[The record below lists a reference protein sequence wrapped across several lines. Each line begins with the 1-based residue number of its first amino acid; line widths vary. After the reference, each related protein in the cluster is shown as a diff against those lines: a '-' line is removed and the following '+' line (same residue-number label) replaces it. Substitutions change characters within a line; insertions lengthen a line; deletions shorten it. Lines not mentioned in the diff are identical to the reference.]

1 MKKILIFVTSALF
14 VLSAC
19 SGGGAKIGTL
29 MDETG
34 DLGAYGPPIQNGVD
48 LAVGL
53 INDAGGINGTDVT
66 VIHADSGT
74 SPNIATEAA
83 GKLIE
88 IDKVEGIVG
97 SLSSGVTMA
106 VAEAKTIPAG
116 TVLISPASTSPAIS
130 VLEDNDTVF
139 RTTVSD
145 AAQGAVLARLAIE
158 KGYSHCSTLYVNN
171 PYGSGLSEIFNTTF
185 ESLGGHCE
193 AQVPHEQEMPSY
205 KSEIDK
211 AITDHEPDVVVAM
224 SYPKSAAVYL
234 RELIEG
240 GYSGDFMFVDGTK
253 NQEMFDEL
261 GAAQFEGMHGTAPGA
276 TDSDAKSTFSSLY
289 EAKFGELPSN
299 PFIGEGF
306 DGAILLSLAMAKA
319 AADGNGYT
327 IDGNSLRFVAN
338 APGEQVGPGDMK
350 KALDLLAD
358 GKDIDYV
365 GVAGDQ
371 EIDANGDVS
380 NTIEIW
386 SIEGGKITSSG
397 RFESP

>member
-1 MKKILIFVTSALF
+1 MKKILMLVISASF

-19 SGGGAKIGTL
+19 GSGPKIGTL
-29 MDETG
+29 LDETG

-53 INDAGGINGTDVT
+53 INDAGGISGTDVT

-88 IDKVEGIVG
+88 IDKVNGIVG

-193 AQVPHEQEMPSY
+193 AQVPHEQEQPSY

-289 EAKFGELPSN
+289 EAKYGELPSN

-319 AADGNGYT
+319 AADGHGYT

-386 SIEGGKITSSG
+386 SIEGGEITSSG

>member
-1 MKKILIFVTSALF
+1 MKKILMLVISASF

-19 SGGGAKIGTL
+19 GSGPKIGTL
-29 MDETG
+29 LDETG

-53 INDAGGINGTDVT
+53 INDAGGISGTDVT

-88 IDKVEGIVG
+88 IDKVNGIVG

-193 AQVPHEQEMPSY
+193 AQVPHEQEQPSY

-289 EAKFGELPSN
+289 EAKYGELPSN

-386 SIEGGKITSSG
+386 SIEGGTITSSG

>member
-53 INDAGGINGTDVT
+53 INDAGGVGGGDVT

-88 IDKVEGIVG
+88 IDKVNGIVG

-116 TVLISPASTSPAIS
+116 MVIISPASTSPAIS

-158 KGYSHCSTLYVNN
+158 KGYTDCSTLYVNN
-171 PYGSGLSEIFNTTF
+171 PYGKGLSDIFSSTF

-193 AQVPHEQEMPSY
+193 AQVPHEQEQPSY

-211 AITDHEPDVVVAM
+211 AITDHEPDVIVAM

-253 NQEMFDEL
+253 NQDMFDEL

-276 TDSDAKSTFSSLY
+276 ADSDAKSTFSSLY
-289 EAKFGELPSN
+289 EAKYGELPSN

-319 AADGNGYT
+319 SADGHGNV

>member
-1 MKKILIFVTSALF
+1 MKKLVILFTSVLF
-14 VLSAC
+14 VLTAC
-19 SGGGAKIGTL
+19 SSGGAKIGTL

-48 LAVGL
+48 LAVSL
-53 INDAGGINGTDVT
+53 INDAGGVNGGDVT
-66 VIHADSGT
+66 VVHADSGT
-74 SPNIATEAA
+74 SPNVATEAA

-88 IDKVEGIVG
+88 IDKVGGIVG

-106 VAEAKTIPAG
+106 VAEAKSIPAG
-116 TVLISPASTSPAIS
+116 MVMISPASTSPAIS
-130 VLEDNDTVF
+130 VLDDNDTVF

-145 AAQGAVLARLAIE
+145 AAQGVVLARMAKRL
-158 KGYSHCSTLYVNN
+158 GYEHCSTIYVNN
-171 PYGSGLSEIFNTTF
+171 PYGEGLNNIFTSTF
-185 ESLGGHCE
+185 EEEGGHCE
-193 AQVPHEQEMPSY
+193 AEIPHEQEQPSY

-211 AITDHEPDVVVAM
+211 AITDHEPDVIIAM

-234 RELIEG
+234 RELIES
-240 GYSGDFMFVDGTK
+240 GYTGDFMFVDGTK

-261 GAAQFEGMHGTAPGA
+261 GADKFEGMMGTAPGA
-276 TDSDAKSTFSSLY
+276 PDSDAKSTFTSLY
-289 EAKFGELPSN
+289 EGKYGELPTN

-306 DGAILLSLAMAKA
+306 DGAILLALAMAKSGTDTV
-319 AADGNGYT
+319 DG
-327 IDGNSLRFVAN
+327 DSLRFVAN
-338 APGEQVGPGDMK
+338 APGEKVGPGDMA
-350 KALDLLAD
+350 KALELIND

-380 NTIEIW
+380 NTIEVW
-386 SIEGGKITSSG
+386 TIEDGKITSTG

>member
-1 MKKILIFVTSALF
+1 MKKILMLVISASF

-19 SGGGAKIGTL
+19 GSGPKIGTL
-29 MDETG
+29 LDETG

-53 INDAGGINGTDVT
+53 INDAGGISGTDVT

-88 IDKVEGIVG
+88 IDKVNGIVG

-193 AQVPHEQEMPSY
+193 AQVPHEQEQPSY

-276 TDSDAKSTFSSLY
+276 ADSDAKSTFSSLY
-289 EAKFGELPSN
+289 EAKYGELPSN

-319 AADGNGYT
+319 AADGHGYT

-386 SIEGGKITSSG
+386 SIEGGEITSSG

>member
-1 MKKILIFVTSALF
+1 MKKILMLVISAMF

-19 SGGGAKIGTL
+19 GSGPKIGTL
-29 MDETG
+29 LDETG

-53 INDAGGINGTDVT
+53 INDAGGINGTDVA

-88 IDKVEGIVG
+88 IDKVNGIVG

-193 AQVPHEQEMPSY
+193 AQVPHEQEQPSY

-289 EAKFGELPSN
+289 EAKYGELPSN

-319 AADGNGYT
+319 AADGHGYT

-386 SIEGGKITSSG
+386 SIEGGEITSSG

>member
-1 MKKILIFVTSALF
+1 MKKILILVTSALF

-19 SGGGAKIGTL
+19 SSGGAKIGTL
-29 MDETG
+29 LDETG

-53 INDAGGINGTDVT
+53 INDAGGDVT

-88 IDKVEGIVG
+88 IDKVNGIVG

-116 TVLISPASTSPAIS
+116 TVIISPASTSPAIS

-145 AAQGAVLARLAIE
+145 AAQGVVLARLAIE
-158 KGYSHCSTLYVNN
+158 KGYTDCSTLYVNN
-171 PYGSGLSEIFNTTF
+171 PYGKGLSDIFSSTF
-185 ESLGGHCE
+185 ESLGGSCG
-193 AQVPHEQEMPSY
+193 AQVPHEQEQPSY

-211 AITDHEPDVVVAM
+211 AIGNEPDVIVAM

-253 NQEMFDEL
+253 NQDMFDEL
-261 GAAQFEGMHGTAPGA
+261 GVAQFEGMHGTAPGA
-276 TDSDAKSTFSSLY
+276 ADSDAKSTFSSLY
-289 EAKFGELPSN
+289 EAKYGELPSN

-319 AADGNGYT
+319 AADGHGNT

-338 APGEQVGPGDMK
+338 APGEKVGPGDMK

-386 SIEGGKITSSG
+386 SIDGGKITSSG

>member
-1 MKKILIFVTSALF
+1 MKKILMLVISTMF

-19 SGGGAKIGTL
+19 GSGPKIGTL
-29 MDETG
+29 LDETG

-88 IDKVEGIVG
+88 IDKVNGIVG

-193 AQVPHEQEMPSY
+193 AQVPHEQEQPSY

-289 EAKFGELPSN
+289 EAKYGELPSN

-319 AADGNGYT
+319 AADGHGYT

-386 SIEGGKITSSG
+386 SIEGGEITSSG